1 MGQKV
6 NPVSFRILNGQNWDS
21 VWYDEK
27 DYAKKLVGDIKIAD
41 YIKKNYKHCAISKV
55 LVERP
60 ADKVNVIIKTAKPGV
75 LIGKK
80 GSDIEKI
87 KGQVEKIAKAPVNIK
102 IVEVEKPD
110 SDAQL
115 IAQNVARQLENRVA
129 FRRAMKKAIASSM
142 RYGVK
147 GVKILCSGRLGGVEI
162 ARNEKYSEGTI
173 PLHTIRNNVEYAT
186 EEANT
191 TYGVIGIK
199 VWVHKE
205 K

>member
-6 NPVSFRILNGQNWDS
+6 NPISFRISESQDWDS

-27 DYAKKLVGDIKIAD
+27 GYAEKLVSDIKIAD

-55 LVERP
+55 KVERP

-87 KGQVEKIAKAPVNIK
+87 KKEVEKIAKTPVNIK

-115 IAQNVARQLENRVA
+115 IAQNIARQLENRVA
-129 FRRAMKKAIASSM
+129 FRRAMKKAISSGM

-147 GVKILCSGRLGGVEI
+147 GIKILCSGRLGGVEI

-173 PLHTIRNNVEYAT
+173 PLHTIRSKVEYAL

-191 TYGVIGIK
+191 TYGVIGVK